1 MILLSVNDQ
10 NEETSPSVF
19 IRWKGGKLDEYP
31 AVWLRDNCQC
41 PKCYN
46 KNANA
51 RLLLMKD
58 LDVNVKPS
66 QVTINTNNVSMHK
79 ILW

>member
-1 MILLSVNDQ
+1 MQ
-10 NEETSPSVF
+10 
-19 IRWKGGKLDEYP
+19 WKDLERGNAAEDANEYP

-58 LDVNVKPS
+58 LDVDIKPN
-66 QVTINTNNVSMHK
+66 QVLVEENQV
-79 ILW
+79 